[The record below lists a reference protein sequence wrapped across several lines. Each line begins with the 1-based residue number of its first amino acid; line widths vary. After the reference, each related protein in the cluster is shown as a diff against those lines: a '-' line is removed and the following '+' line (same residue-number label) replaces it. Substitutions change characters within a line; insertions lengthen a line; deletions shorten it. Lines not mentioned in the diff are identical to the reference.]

1 MIKTQIIKEN
11 KKPRLVLMDYQEYLR
26 LREAEED
33 RNDYYTALDTKI
45 RNKKWI
51 KHDVI
56 KKELG
61 IE

>member
-1 MIKTQIIKEN
+1 MIKTQIIEEN
-11 KKPRLVLMDYQEYLR
+11 NKPRMVVMDFEEYLK

-33 RNDYYTALDTKI
+33 RNDYYSALETKLT
-45 RNKKWI
+45 NQKWI
-51 KHDVI
+51 KHEDI

>member
-1 MIKTQIIKEN
+1 
-11 KKPRLVLMDYQEYLR
+11 MDYQEYLR

>member
-11 KKPRLVLMDYQEYLR
+11 NQPKMVVMDYEEYLK
-26 LREAEED
+26 LKEAEED
-33 RNDYYTALDTKI
+33 RNDYYAAIETKLT
-45 RNKKWI
+45 NKKWI
-51 KHDVI
+51 KHEDI

>member
-1 MIKTQIIKEN
+1 
-11 KKPRLVLMDYQEYLR
+11 MDYRDYLR

-33 RNDYYTALDTKI
+33 RDDYYTALDTKI
-45 RNKKWI
+45 TNKKWI
-51 KHDVI
+51 KHDII

>member
-1 MIKTQIIKEN
+1 MIKTQIIEEN
-11 KKPRLVLMDYQEYLR
+11 NKPRMVVMDYEEYLK

-33 RNDYYTALDTKI
+33 RNDYYSALETKLT
-45 RNKKWI
+45 NKKWI
-51 KHDVI
+51 KHEDI

>member
-1 MIKTQIIKEN
+1 M
-11 KKPRLVLMDYQEYLR
+11 VLMDYREYLR

-33 RNDYYTALDTKI
+33 RDDYYTALDTKI
-45 RNKKWI
+45 TNKKWI
-51 KHDVI
+51 KHDTI